1 MIEVSM
7 VPKTYVDTCWDKV
20 APFMDKAADYTF
32 GRYTADDI
40 YDSIMDYDHI
50 LWVAFGGGKI
60 KGAVVTNTVTYP
72 KRKLLCMS
80 FCGGEDLH
88 EWKAPMLELLQRYA
102 RDTGCDGIEAT
113 ARRGWAK
120 IFENDGFKG
129 HWVTFELPIQGVQH
143 G

>member
-7 VPKTYVDTCWDKV
+7 VPKEYVNTCWDKV
-20 APFMDKAADYTF
+20 VPFMDKAADYTY
-32 GRYTADDI
+32 GRYTSDDI
-40 YDSIMDYDHI
+40 HDSIMDYDHI
-50 LWVAFGGGKI
+50 LWVAFNESKI
-60 KGAVVTNTVTYP
+60 KGAVVTNTVAYP

-88 EWKAPMLELLQRYA
+88 EWKTPMLALLQRYA